1 MNKNLLFNLVLGG
14 MIALT
19 VPILGALREMRLD
32 AYVSMFTLEY
42 FIATAILRPRRRIK
56 DILALIL
63 LIVFSLIVGFRVAE
77 ILLT

>member
-19 VPILGALREMRLD
+19 VPILGALGEMRLD

-42 FIATAILRPRRRIK
+42 FIAMAILRPRRRIK

-63 LIVFSLIVGFRVAE
+63 LIIFSLIVGFRVAE

>member
-1 MNKNLLFNLVLGG
+1 MNKNLLFNIVLGG
-14 MIALT
+14 MITLT
-19 VPILGALREMRLD
+19 VPILGALGETRLD

-63 LIVFSLIVGFRVAE
+63 LIVFFFIVGVRVAE

>member
-1 MNKNLLFNLVLGG
+1 MNKNLLFNMVLGG
-14 MIALT
+14 MITLT
-19 VPILGALREMRLD
+19 VPILGALGETRLD

-63 LIVFSLIVGFRVAE
+63 LIIFFFIVGVRVAE

>member
-19 VPILGALREMRLD
+19 VPILGALGETRLD

-63 LIVFSLIVGFRVAE
+63 LIIFSLIVGFRVAE
-77 ILLT
+77 IVLT

>member
-1 MNKNLLFNLVLGG
+1 MNKNLLFNVVLGG
-14 MIALT
+14 MIILT
-19 VPILGALREMRLD
+19 VPILGALGETRLD

-63 LIVFSLIVGFRVAE
+63 LIIFFFIVGVRVAE

>member
-19 VPILGALREMRLD
+19 VPILGAVGETRLD

-63 LIVFSLIVGFRVAE
+63 LIIFSLIVGFRVAE

>member
-1 MNKNLLFNLVLGG
+1 MNKNLLFNIVLGG
-14 MIALT
+14 MITLT
-19 VPILGALREMRLD
+19 VPILGALGETRLD

-63 LIVFSLIVGFRVAE
+63 LIIFSLIVGFRVAE

>member
-1 MNKNLLFNLVLGG
+1 MNKNLLFNIVLGG
-14 MIALT
+14 MITLT
-19 VPILGALREMRLD
+19 VPILGALGETRLD

-56 DILALIL
+56 DVLALIL
-63 LIVFSLIVGFRVAE
+63 LIIFFFIVGVRVAE

>member
-19 VPILGALREMRLD
+19 VPILGALGETRLD

-63 LIVFSLIVGFRVAE
+63 LIIFSIIVGFRVAE

>member
-1 MNKNLLFNLVLGG
+1 MNKNLLFNIVLGG
-14 MIALT
+14 MITLT
-19 VPILGALREMRLD
+19 VPILGALGETRLD

-63 LIVFSLIVGFRVAE
+63 LIVFSFIVGFRVAE

>member
-19 VPILGALREMRLD
+19 VPILGALGETRLD

-63 LIVFSLIVGFRVAE
+63 LIIFSLIVGFRFAE

>member
-1 MNKNLLFNLVLGG
+1 
-14 MIALT
+14 
-19 VPILGALREMRLD
+19 MRLD

>member
-19 VPILGALREMRLD
+19 VPILGALGETRLD

-56 DILALIL
+56 DILAL
-63 LIVFSLIVGFRVAE
+63 SLIH
-77 ILLT
+77 I

>member
-1 MNKNLLFNLVLGG
+1 MNKNLLFNMVLGG
-14 MIALT
+14 MITLT
-19 VPILGALREMRLD
+19 VPILGALGETRLD

-56 DILALIL
+56 DVLALIL
-63 LIVFSLIVGFRVAE
+63 LIIFFFIVGVRVAE

>member
-1 MNKNLLFNLVLGG
+1 MNKNLLFNMVLGG
-14 MIALT
+14 MITLT
-19 VPILGALREMRLD
+19 VPILGALGETRLD
-32 AYVSMFTLEY
+32 AYVSIFTLEY

-63 LIVFSLIVGFRVAE
+63 LIIFFFIVGVRVAE

>member
-1 MNKNLLFNLVLGG
+1 MNKNLLFNMVLGG
-14 MIALT
+14 MITLT
-19 VPILGALREMRLD
+19 VPILGALGETRLD
-32 AYVSMFTLEY
+32 AYVSMFILEY

-63 LIVFSLIVGFRVAE
+63 LIIFFFIVGVRVAE

>member
-19 VPILGALREMRLD
+19 VPILGALGETRLD

-63 LIVFSLIVGFRVAE
+63 LIIFSLIVGFRVAE

>member
-1 MNKNLLFNLVLGG
+1 MNKNLLFNMVLGG
-14 MIALT
+14 MIILT
-19 VPILGALREMRLD
+19 VPILGALGETRLD
-32 AYVSMFTLEY
+32 AYVSIFTLEY

-63 LIVFSLIVGFRVAE
+63 LTIFFFIVGVRVAE

>member
-1 MNKNLLFNLVLGG
+1 MNKNLLFNIVLGG
-14 MIALT
+14 MITLT
-19 VPILGALREMRLD
+19 VPILGALGETRLD

-63 LIVFSLIVGFRVAE
+63 LMIFFFIVGVRVAE

>member
-1 MNKNLLFNLVLGG
+1 MNKNLLFNIVLGG
-14 MIALT
+14 MITLT
-19 VPILGALREMRLD
+19 VPILGALGETRLD

-63 LIVFSLIVGFRVAE
+63 LIIFFFIVGVRVAE